1 VEKSDDAGDAT
12 ASPWPVPAP
21 EIDAFEPIAEDEDDE
36 SAFDD
41 DDDDQIERDVRGLIR
56 YEVDRDTRGRIR
68 YGYRARSESCKKVQ
82 LKVLQIGRL
91 LWPENPEHPSTRGE
105 CPTQRPCPYVSCRHH
120 LLLDVNEQTG
130 TIKFNFPGTEPWEL
144 AVSCS
149 LDVADLG
156 GSTLESVAAV
166 LNVSRERIRQ
176 IEAAALVKLRKAGG
190 DELAEFLIDLARR

>member
-91 LWPENPEHPSTRGE
+91 LWPENP
-105 CPTQRPCPYVSCRHH
+105 CPYVSCRHH